1 MRVFVLGNEEKLTL
15 SAHPLV
21 MKALANKTT
30 RYLVDCIKLNMRPSK
45 GTSYLTAAR
54 RWPSLCF
61 LTRAQQADESLG
73 DSLCETTRNVYKNV
87 EDFCRVNKSDNL
99 SKNFE
104 EAHLSKVAPGRLTP
118 VSYPVDNFCNESFSF
133 TDFPKLVQDEFFV

>member
-73 DSLCETTRNVYKNV
+73 HSLYETTFNVYKSV
-87 EDFCRVNKSDNL
+87 EDFCRVNENDDLIKNSEEHHFNFVALALDSTPMKSCPRGAGCGGL
-99 SKNFE
+99 C
-104 EAHLSKVAPGRLTP
+104 AQYL
-118 VSYPVDNFCNESFSF
+118 
-133 TDFPKLVQDEFFV
+133 